1 MAKKQNKEILD
12 NSEGLPEDLLDSLSE
27 EELELLAQELEDE
40 GDEVEV
46 DEETTEDDEVD
57 TVDESTADVDG
68 TAMSGGNYKTNMM
81 SVAMHKLAGMS
92 QDQVAFFLASLDQI
106 GHEADGVPNNAV
118 ATNQASI
125 AMKGD
130 AKAAKI
136 NEAIK
141 NALKEDMKNVFGDN
155 KELSEELR
163 DKMTV
168 LFESAVNYR
177 VTAIEQQLVE
187 AYEESFN
194 EEVSELTDNLYENI
208 NEYLTYTA
216 KEWLKENE
224 VAIEG
229 SLKSEI
235 TEEFISDLRDLFE
248 MHNIYFADGEVEVA
262 EALEA
267 RVDELESELT
277 EQIEKNM
284 RLEEEVAS
292 SRRETLIKNYSGDL
306 TVMDQ
311 QKFDKLAESIDYEGD
326 DEEFVHKLNIIK
338 ESHFGKKTSK
348 APQTNIITEEITYS
362 SDDDTDDQPK
372 SYQTPE
378 MKGYVNA
385 LKRTV
390 SRNT

>member
-1 MAKKQNKEILD
+1 MAKKQNKEILE
-12 NSEGLPEDLLDSLSE
+12 NSEGLPEDFLDSLSE
-27 EELELLAQELEDE
+27 EELELIAAELADSD
-40 GDEVEV
+40 DEVEV

-57 TVDESTADVDG
+57 TVDESTEADVDG
-68 TAMSGGNYKTNMM
+68 TAVSGSNYKTNMM
-81 SVAMHKLAGMS
+81 SIAMHKLAGMS

-118 ATNQASI
+118 SKNQASI

-130 AKAAKI
+130 AKTAKI

-141 NALKEDMKNVFGDN
+141 TALKEDLENVFGDN
-155 KELSEELR
+155 KELSEELK

-177 VTAIEQQLVE
+177 VSAIEQQLVE
-187 AYEESFN
+187 AYEEAFE
-194 EEVSELTDNLYENI
+194 EEVSELTDNLYENV

-216 KEWLKENE
+216 KEWIKENE
-224 VAIEG
+224 VAIEK

-235 TEEFISDLRDLFE
+235 TEEFIGDLRDLFE
-248 MHNIYFADGEVEVA
+248 AHNINFPEDQVEVA
-262 EALEA
+262 EALES
-267 RVDELESELT
+267 RVEELEAELN
-277 EQIEKNM
+277 EQIERNM
-284 RLEEEVAS
+284 KLEEAVAS
-292 SRRETLIKNYSGDL
+292 SRRDTLVKDNAGDL

-311 QKFDKLAESIDYEGD
+311 EKFSKLAESIDYDGD

-362 SDDDTDDQPK
+362 SDEDDEAPK
-372 SYQTPE
+372 NYSTPE
-378 MKGYVNA
+378 MKYYVNA

-390 SRNT
+390 AKS